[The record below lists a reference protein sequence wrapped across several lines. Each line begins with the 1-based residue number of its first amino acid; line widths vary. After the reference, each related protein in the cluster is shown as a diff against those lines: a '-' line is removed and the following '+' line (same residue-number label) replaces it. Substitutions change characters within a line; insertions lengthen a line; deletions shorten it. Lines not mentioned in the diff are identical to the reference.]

1 MRITVIGSM
10 KFLEEYEKLK
20 VELEKKG
27 HKIILP
33 EPDEF
38 YKNEKNPKKKA
49 MEDFNEHLLESDAI
63 LVGNFHKED
72 EQNYIGINALMEI
85 GMAFNR
91 NKKIFI
97 LNDIPKGYEDELKNI
112 GAVILSGNLSK
123 IK

>member
-1 MRITVIGSM
+1 M
-10 KFLEEYEKLK
+10 KFLKEYEKLK
-20 VELEKKG
+20 AELEKRG

-33 EPDEF
+33 EPDEC
-38 YKNEKNPKKKA
+38 YKNEQNPKRKA
-49 MEDFNEHLLESDAI
+49 MEDFNRHLLESDAV

-72 EQNYIGINALMEI
+72 KQNYIGINAIMEI

-97 LNDIPKGYEDELKNI
+97 LNNIPKGYEDELENI
-112 GAVILSGNLSK
+112 GAVILSGDLSK